1 MFNVSMKTKTSF
13 PVNGPRAR
21 RLYDAPSVRA
31 RDLTAGA
38 RQKTDVREL
47 MSLILYFCPRMNNT
61 SENEPNSPEEE
72 SFLMS
77 GLCLSVVCRWRAL
90 PVIQAF
96 SGLQR
101 ILNQIYL

>member
-72 SFLMS
+72 VSYYLLKNNEITSFISNKLKD
-77 GLCLSVVCRWRAL
+77 G
-90 PVIQAF
+90 
-96 SGLQR
+96 
-101 ILNQIYL
+101 N